1 MRRKEVLTGSREFG
15 AVYNKGKSVGDR
27 YVVLFYKKNG
37 LPYTRTG
44 FLASKKVG
52 NAVMRNRARRLMKES
67 VRLMDPLPAGYDIIF
82 IARNTIEGKS
92 CKEVQRSIASAVR
105 RAGLGRED
113 SKKNGKSD
121 SSKRQQNAEGR

>member
-27 YVVLFYKKNG
+27 YVVFFYKKNG
-37 LPYTRTG
+37 LPYSRTG

-52 NAVMRNRARRLMKES
+52 NAVARNRARRLMKES
-67 VRLMDPLPAGYDIIF
+67 VRLMDPLPAGYDMIF

-92 CKEVQRSIASAVR
+92 CREVRRSIESAVR
-105 RAGLGRED
+105 RAGIKEKG
-113 SKKNGKSD
+113 SNKNGKSD
-121 SSKRQQNAEGR
+121 SLRRQQNAEGR

>member
-1 MRRKEVLTGSREFG
+1 MRKKEVLTGSREFG

-27 YVVLFYKKNG
+27 YIVLFYKKNG
-37 LPYTRTG
+37 LPYTRKG

-67 VRLMDPLPAGYDIIF
+67 ARLMDPFPAGYDMIF

-92 CKEVQRSIASAVR
+92 CQDVKRSMESAVR
-105 RAGLGRED
+105 RAGLT
-113 SKKNGKSD
+113 KNGKKKSP
-121 SSKRQQNAEGR
+121 EGKNRR

>member
-1 MRRKEVLTGSREFG
+1 MLTGSREFG

-52 NAVMRNRARRLMKES
+52 NAVRRNRARRLMKES
-67 VRLMDPLPAGYDIIF
+67 YRQMAQLPAGYDLIF
-82 IARNTIEGKS
+82 IARNTIEGRS
-92 CKEVQRSIASAVR
+92 CQEVKRSMESAAR
-105 RAGLGRED
+105 RAGLTQ
-113 SKKNGKSD
+113 KKNSSGK
-121 SSKRQQNAEGR
+121 

>member
-37 LPYTRTG
+37 LPYTRKG

-52 NAVMRNRARRLMKES
+52 NSVMRNRARRLMKES

-105 RAGLGRED
+105 RAGIVKKGD
-113 SKKNGKSD
+113 SRKASAEKNRG
-121 SSKRQQNAEGR
+121 